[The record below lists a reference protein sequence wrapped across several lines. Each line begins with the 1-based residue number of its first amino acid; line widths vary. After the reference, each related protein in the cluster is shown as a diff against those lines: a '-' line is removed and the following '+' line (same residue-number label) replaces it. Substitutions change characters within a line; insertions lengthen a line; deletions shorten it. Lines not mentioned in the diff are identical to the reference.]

1 MPRCADTWLRGSCQ
15 FTELA
20 CVLRRSYVATRRV
33 LPLRTVPVFDSSRQ
47 GHIGLAIRMPHHV
60 AGAVVAGDSSTAF
73 TGSFTG
79 SFTGLKG
86 FKRSESL
93 NADVSRL

>member
-1 MPRCADTWLRGSCQ
+1 
-15 FTELA
+15 
-20 CVLRRSYVATRRV
+20 
-33 LPLRTVPVFDSSRQ
+33 
-47 GHIGLAIRMPHHV
+47 MPHHV

-93 NADVSRL
+93 NADV